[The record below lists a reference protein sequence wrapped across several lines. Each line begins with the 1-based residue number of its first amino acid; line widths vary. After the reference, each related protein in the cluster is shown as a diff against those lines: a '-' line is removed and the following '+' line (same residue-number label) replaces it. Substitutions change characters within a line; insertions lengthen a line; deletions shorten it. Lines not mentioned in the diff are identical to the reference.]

1 MDMRT
6 TAKLF
11 IVALFSVFLMA
22 GCATTG
28 EGDLTAAEQAI
39 ADAKASN
46 AEAKSMGY
54 EWRDTSKVIAQ
65 AEAAL
70 AAGNDDEAIRL
81 ANKAQAQAEAAIA
94 QGRAENAKFA
104 DSMSDSDRAAFA
116 SSMGLVDN
124 YTVIRG
130 DNLWDISA
138 KDSVYSN
145 PYQWPLIY
153 KANRGQI
160 KDADLIYPGQNFDI
174 DRTASSSDIGAAV
187 RHARS
192 RGAWSVGNV
201 EQSDL
206 NYLDR

>member
-1 MDMRT
+1 MNMRT

-11 IVALFSVFLMA
+11 IVALFSMLLMA

-28 EGDLTAAEQAI
+28 EGMTAAEQAI
-39 ADAKASN
+39 ADAKATN

-54 EWRDTSKVIAQ
+54 EWRDTSKLIDQ

-70 AAGNDDEAIRL
+70 AAGNDEEAIRL
-81 ANKAQAQAEAAIA
+81 ANKAQRQAEAAIA
-94 QGRAENAKFA
+94 QGNAENAKFA
-104 DSMSDSDRAAFA
+104 DGMSDADKAAFA

-130 DNLWDISA
+130 DNLWDISS

-174 DRTASSSDIGAAV
+174 DRTASSSDINAAV